1 MNFDWILSDFET
13 VIPAE
18 SRSRDPLRNKWQ
30 IAEYTIDG
38 LAGKMIYANPDTC
51 APPITIPL
59 PLKGTYEIIVA
70 MREDLCDEGKI
81 KFGSDRTF
89 DRKHTRS
96 PVRATAMHFRNRGL
110 AGNRFPRGGPRSVLN
125 RRNEKLYR
133 TPGKVPAGPP
143 HGPHTA
149 RHENG

>member
-110 AGNRFPRGGPRSVLN
+110 VGNRFPRGGPDSRLNPCNERMHRASGKTCLSATRS
-125 RRNEKLYR
+125 
-133 TPGKVPAGPP
+133 A
-143 HGPHTA
+143 HSTA
-149 RHENG
+149 